1 MSANSNLSVEQRAAD
16 ISGKFGEM
24 GVDVPA
30 STVQERIAAMQ
41 EFSVPLEE
49 ATTTT
54 VRTLTTEYGLDDG
67 HLSEDISALAG
78 FGGAAS
84 GSHAFERVML
94 GDIADLGPEEWVD
107 VRAQVVDLW
116 EPKHD
121 SMRQVGL
128 IGDETAQ
135 MKFVVWQKNT
145 ESLPTLEAGV
155 TYDIASAIT
164 NEYEGK
170 YSLSLN
176 KASEVTESDAE
187 DVVEPT
193 DGKTRATGT
202 LVALEDGSGLIKR
215 CPHEDCT
222 RVVQNGRC
230 SEHGEVDGV
239 FDLRLKAI
247 LDDGERTIRALFNA
261 EMTEAISGLSLE
273 AAKEQAAEAL
283 DASVVGVELRASLI
297 GTTFDVRGP
306 VVGEYFLVDEAV
318 ETGYSADNP
327 GLSDPAIAPAVTQR
341 QPAKRLFAEELTQ
354 ATHSF
359 TRPEDEGDDRAPN
372 FTLLP
377 SGEAANRVFVV
388 GTLIET
394 ADVGS
399 DAEFWKGRVMAAGAA
414 VNLYAG
420 QYQAEALDVLRSAET
435 PSYVAVVGKIHHY
448 ETEYGVN
455 ISIQPES
462 ITAADRDARDSWVA
476 ETIDATQKRLGALA
490 SGDSEATDAVQSV
503 YQSDVSDIEA
513 AVEAAVEDI
522 APDPVPAQ

>member
-24 GVDVPA
+24 GIDVPA
-30 STVQERIAAMQ
+30 PTVQERIAAMQ

-67 HLSEDISALAG
+67 ELSEDISALAG
-78 FGGAAS
+78 FSGNTS
-84 GSHAFERVML
+84 GSHAFERVMID
-94 GDIADLGPEEWVD
+94 DISDLGSEEWVD

-145 ESLPTLEAGV
+145 ESLPTLEEGV

-170 YSLSLN
+170 YSISLN
-176 KASEVTESDAE
+176 KASEVSEAAE
-187 DVVEPT
+187 AVEPT
-193 DGKTRATGT
+193 DGKTRVTGT
-202 LVALEDGSGLIKR
+202 LVELEEGSGLIKR

-247 LDDGERTIRALFNA
+247 LDDGERAVRALFNA
-261 EMTEAISGLSLE
+261 EMTEAISGISLE
-273 AAKEQAAEAL
+273 TAKEQAADVL
-283 DASVVGVELRASLI
+283 DPSVVEVGLRASLF
-297 GTTFDVRGP
+297 GKTFDVRGP

-327 GLSDPAIAPAVTQR
+327 GLSEPAIAPAVTQR

-420 QYQAEALDVLRSAET
+420 QYQAEALDMLRSAET
-435 PSYVAVVGKIHHY
+435 PSYVAVVGKLHHY
-448 ETEYGVN
+448 ETEYGVRV
-455 ISIQPES
+455 SIQPES
-462 ITAADRDARDSWVA
+462 ITVVDRDARDSWVA

-513 AVEAAVEDI
+513 AVEAAIEDI
-522 APDPVPAQ
+522 APEPAPAQ

>member
-16 ISGKFGEM
+16 ISGKFGGM

-30 STVQERIAAMQ
+30 STVQERITAMQ

-54 VRTLTTEYGLDDG
+54 VRNLAAEYGLDDG
-67 HLSEDISALAG
+67 ELSEDISELAG
-78 FGGAAS
+78 FGGNAS

-107 VRAQVVDLW
+107 VRVQVVDLW
-116 EPKHD
+116 EPRHD

-135 MKFVVWQKNT
+135 MKFVVWAKNT

-170 YSLSLN
+170 YSISLN

-193 DGKTRATGT
+193 DGKTRVTGT

-215 CPHEDCT
+215 CPDEDCT

-247 LDDGERTIRALFNA
+247 LDDGERAVRALFNA

-283 DASVVGVELRASLI
+283 DASVVGAELRASLI
-297 GTTFDVRGP
+297 GKTFDVRGP
-306 VVGEYFLVDEAV
+306 VVGEYFLVNQAV

-341 QPAKRLFAEELTQ
+341 QPAKRVFAEELTQ

-359 TRPEDEGDDRAPN
+359 TRPEDEGDDRAPK
-372 FTLLP
+372 FSLLP

-420 QYQAEALDVLRSAET
+420 QYQAEAMDALRSAET

-455 ISIQPES
+455 VSIQPES
-462 ITAADRDARDSWVA
+462 ITVVDRDARDSWVA
-476 ETIDATQKRLGALA
+476 ETIDATQQRLGALA

-503 YQSDVSDIEA
+503 YHSDVSDIEA
-513 AVEAAVEDI
+513 AVEAAVQDI
-522 APDPVPAQ
+522 APEPAPAQ

>member
-16 ISGKFGEM
+16 ISGKFGGM

-30 STVQERIAAMQ
+30 STVQERIVAMQ

-54 VRTLTTEYGLDDG
+54 VRNLAAEYGLDDG
-67 HLSEDISALAG
+67 DLSDDISALAG
-78 FGGAAS
+78 FGGNAS

-116 EPKHD
+116 EPRHD

-145 ESLPTLEAGV
+145 ESLPALEAGV

-170 YSLSLN
+170 YSISLN
-176 KASEVTESDAE
+176 KASEVSEAAE
-187 DVVEPT
+187 AVEPT
-193 DGKTRATGT
+193 DGKVRATGT

-222 RVVQNGRC
+222 RVLQNGRC
-230 SEHGEVDGV
+230 SEHVEVDGV

-247 LDDGERTIRALFNA
+247 LDDGERAVRALFNA
-261 EMTEAISGLSLE
+261 EMTETVSGISLE
-273 AAKEQAAEAL
+273 AAKEQAADAL
-283 DASVVGVELRASLI
+283 DASVVGAELRASLI
-297 GTTFDVRGP
+297 GKTFDVRGP

-359 TRPEDEGDDRAPN
+359 TRPEDEDDDRAPK

-448 ETEYGVN
+448 ETEYGVQV
-455 ISIQPES
+455 SIQPES
-462 ITAADRDARDSWVA
+462 ITVVDRDARDSWVA

-513 AVEAAVEDI
+513 AVDAAIEDI
-522 APDPVPAQ
+522 APEPAPAQ